1 LGVFFVMVFGM
12 FGFMAWRMSSFTSR
26 ISNSRTAA
34 AAPVKRPVMPRVFSP
49 LRDEDVERVRA
60 LPAQA
65 QAEELLERAIGHD
78 TRALELF
85 DELVDGRRG
94 HIRMSDRMKQLERR
108 SESSKDLRVRYA
120 NADINL
126 VVEGWQK
133 NG

>member
-1 LGVFFVMVFGM
+1 
-12 FGFMAWRMSSFTSR
+12 MAWRMSSFTSR
-26 ISNSRTAA
+26 ISNSRTEA

-85 DELVDGRRG
+85 DGLVAGWRGYFRMGDG
-94 HIRMSDRMKQLERR
+94 MKQLERR
-108 SESSKDLRVRYA
+108 SKFSKDLQVRSA
-120 NADINL
+120 NPNFNL
-126 VVEGWQK
+126 GLEAWQ
-133 NG
+133 